1 MIRHGINLEVNNCK
15 EVLIEMVD
23 SEVVVLSFDYA
34 KIVKDA
40 GTEKFSVVYGAKEKY
55 FDVFHNLSYF
65 GEDICRAVP
74 YFHTFTG

>member
-1 MIRHGINLEVNNCK
+1 MIRHGINLEVNNYK

-55 FDVFHNLSYF
+55 LMCF
-65 GEDICRAVP
+65 II
-74 YFHTFTG
+74 

>member
-1 MIRHGINLEVNNCK
+1 
-15 EVLIEMVD
+15 MVD

-55 FDVFHNLSYF
+55 FDVFDNLSYF
-65 GEDICRAVP
+65 GEDICRALFSRT
-74 YFHTFTG
+74 YRMQYDIQFLSAW